1 MIGCIFFVFSH
12 MGGGEG
18 GGGRALLCGVV
29 CVFLVWLNYVRMS
42 STYEAM
48 KERNDKD
55 ASKLVSRYFNLPNH
69 SKQHITVCG
78 LSLHLGS

>member
-1 MIGCIFFVFSH
+1 MYFFVFSH
-12 MGGGEG
+12 MGGGG
-18 GGGRALLCGVV
+18 ASMGQFTV
-29 CVFLVWLNYVRMS
+29 CVFLVWLNYVQMS
-42 STYEAM
+42 STYGAM

-55 ASKLVSRYFNLPNH
+55 ASKLVAGHFNLPNH

>member
-12 MGGGEG
+12 MGGGGEG
-18 GGGRALLCGVV
+18 ASMRQFTV

-55 ASKLVSRYFNLPNH
+55 ASKLVVRYFNLPNH